1 MDFDKIKLGDF
12 ITDGTTA
19 YRVTGR
25 VRYTSGLPHYIT
37 VVKLSTGNTH
47 RLHASEEGNLPDYR
61 LATDDDLAG
70 NLINAR
76 SLDLEGG
83 RHVWPGKAHS
93 IHNSVTAEFVVRGQ
107 SPRKERV
114 EAILAVYESLG
125 RNVERRLSQAIADIT
140 AEYPC
145 YELGGPGRETVNSP
159 DHYNSGSME
168 TIESIERT
176 LTPEEY
182 QGFLRGN
189 IIKYLHRADH
199 KGKREE
205 DLAKATWYKDRL
217 YDACK

>member
-1 MDFDKIKLGDF
+1 MDFDKIKLGDL

-25 VRYTSGLPHYIT
+25 DRCISGLPHYIT
-37 VVKLSTGNTH
+37 AVKLSTGNAH
-47 RLHASEEGNLPDYR
+47 RLHASEEGSLPDYR
-61 LATDDDLAG
+61 LATDDDLVG
-70 NLINAR
+70 TRIDAR
-76 SLDLEGG
+76 SLDIEGG
-83 RHVWPGKAHS
+83 RHVWPGRAHS
-93 IHNSVTAEFVVRGQ
+93 MPNSVSAEFVAPVQ
-107 SPRKERV
+107 SPRKQRV
-114 EAILAVYESLG
+114 EAILALYEDRAIS
-125 RNVERRLSQAIADIT
+125 VERKLTLAVADLHD
-140 AEYPC
+140 EYPH
-145 YELGGPGRETVNSP
+145 LDLSASAKETVNSP

-205 DLAKATWYKDRL
+205 DLAKASWYKDRL